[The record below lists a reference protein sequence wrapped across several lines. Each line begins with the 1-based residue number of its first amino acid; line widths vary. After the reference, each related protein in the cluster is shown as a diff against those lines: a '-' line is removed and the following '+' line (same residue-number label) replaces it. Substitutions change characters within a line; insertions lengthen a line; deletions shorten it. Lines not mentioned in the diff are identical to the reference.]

1 MTDAVRSA
9 ETNTT
14 PVALRLHRLTKPQ
27 YKVVFDRKQ
36 TVYGYTLAMW
46 VAALPDADRR
56 VGVVVSKRTF
66 RRAVDRNRAKRLLR
80 EAFRLTRPKLKE
92 GVSVILVARANIAE
106 KSCQDVMRDLRKTCR
121 RAKILKP
128 EFDEA
133 K

>member
-1 MTDAVRSA
+1 MTDASRTA
-9 ETNTT
+9 ETASA
-14 PVALRLHRLTKPQ
+14 PLRLHRLTKPQ
-27 YKVVFDRKQ
+27 YKVVFDQKQ

-46 VAALPDADRR
+46 VAFLPDTDRR
-56 VGVVVSKRTF
+56 VGVVVSKRSF

-128 EFDEA
+128 EFDVA